1 MNTKTLLAGVPLF
14 VLTFACG
21 VFIASKLVPV
31 DTVVDLPPPPRSVEG
46 HSSREDGVGHGI
58 RESDPVAPRK
68 ESRTGTNPLRILSKP
83 PARYTDEA
91 RANNVQ
97 GSVRLKIVMLAS
109 GEVGQITVI
118 QGLPDGLTDQ
128 AIVAARLLK
137 FQPATKDGVP
147 VSKTI
152 TIDYSFTIY

>member
-1 MNTKTLLAGVPLF
+1 
-14 VLTFACG
+14 
-21 VFIASKLVPV
+21 
-31 DTVVDLPPPPRSVEG
+31 
-46 HSSREDGVGHGI
+46 
-58 RESDPVAPRK
+58 
-68 ESRTGTNPLRILSKP
+68 
-83 PARYTDEA
+83 
-91 RANNVQ
+91 
-97 GSVRLKIVMLAS
+97 MLAS